1 MFEYRVTWYN
11 VCKEK
16 EEAIRGLVASTSY
29 RSAVNKVV
37 DDYGEENIIDLYLM
51 ALEDT
56 NTIELETIKKQ
67 FNL

>member
-11 VCKEK
+11 ACKEK
-16 EEAIRGLVASTSY
+16 EEVIRGLVASNSY

-37 DDYGEENIIDLYLM
+37 DDYGEEDITDLYLM